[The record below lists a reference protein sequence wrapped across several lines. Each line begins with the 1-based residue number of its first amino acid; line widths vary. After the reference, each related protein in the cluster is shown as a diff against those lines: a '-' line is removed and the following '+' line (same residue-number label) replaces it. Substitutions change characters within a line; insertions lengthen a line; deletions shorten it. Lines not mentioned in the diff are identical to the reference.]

1 MTEVFVGA
9 GANATLVPEMDIQLN
24 NVSFQ
29 DNVGTLSGD
38 NSSGDQ
44 ALIRLVPD
52 LYIGCR
58 VTVLSNGSTTE
69 TETIIK
75 SNTATTFTVESSGI
89 SGQVTTDVNIH
100 AFGSPVPGPRVSNST
115 TPTLLSD
122 NWLGLVETFTPPN
135 VEVEL
140 KQLNL
145 AVSGSRNYGYQFK
158 GAETVSGGSLDL
170 SVNNGSWLYY
180 ALGKGVFAI
189 PNNLLDGTSNGATGS
204 WGGTTDAF
212 LLDATNERIIRSIDG
227 NEYPLKRH
235 TDNDVLEH
243 GDGGYVTQGAAQID
257 YTFSELNGD
266 SLPSF
271 ALEVT
276 YDKSNVAVGDVVDSN
291 THHSNRYCRI
301 FTGCQVNNLTLN
313 FEEGMELKANIDM
326 VTRSAFDAPSGYLP
340 RRGVAAGA
348 SALENFST
356 TKANNYPFMF
366 SDGSIKLFGQNV
378 TRVKS
383 GSLAIANN
391 IAPQRFIGNTNR
403 KVMSAHIP
411 GQRTYELT
419 LTMLVTDTQLW
430 DELRS
435 QEEYDT
441 DTGLIELNF
450 TKENGE
456 VIEIKLDDY
465 IITNV
470 TVPFPEDKGPVEV
483 EATIQA
489 RTLSSCTY
497 SNAFWAIM
505 M

>member
-24 NVSFQ
+24 DVNFSGTT
-29 DNVGTLSGD
+29 GTLSGD
-38 NSSGDQ
+38 LSSGDQ
-44 ALIRLVPD
+44 ALIKLVPN
-52 LYIGCR
+52 LYVGCR
-58 VTVLSNGSTTE
+58 ATILTGGGATTTNTIILSNTE
-69 TETIIK
+69 TTI
-75 SNTATTFTVESSGI
+75 TVESSHQT
-89 SGQVTTDVNIH
+89 SGQADVNIL
-100 AFGSPVPGPRVSNST
+100 AFGSPVPGPRSGDN
-115 TPTLLSD
+115 PTLLSD

-158 GAETVSGGSLDL
+158 GAETVSGGSLDVSL
-170 SVNNGSWLYY
+170 NNGSWLYY
-180 ALGKGVFAI
+180 ALGKATFAI
-189 PNNLLDGTSNGATGS
+189 DTSGSKATDS
-204 WGGTTDAF
+204 WTGTTNDF
-212 LLDATNERIIRSIDG
+212 LLDATGNRIVRAVGG
-227 NEYPLKRH
+227 NEYPLQRH
-235 TDNDVLEH
+235 TDNGSLES
-243 GDGGYVTQGAAQID
+243 GDSNQPYVRMNTAAID
-257 YTFSELNGD
+257 YTFTELNGD

-276 YDKSNVAVGDVVDSN
+276 YDKSTTAVTDLVDSN

-301 FTGCQVNNLTLN
+301 FTGCQVNTLTLN
-313 FEEGMELKANIDM
+313 FEEGQELKANVDL

-348 SALENFST
+348 TALENFST

-383 GSLAIANN
+383 GSLTISNE
-391 IAPQRFIGNTNR
+391 IQPQRFIGNTNR
-403 KVMSAHIP
+403 QVMSAHIP
-411 GQRTYELT
+411 AQRTYEMS

-430 DELRS
+430 DELRGQDEFNS
-435 QEEYDT
+435 GGT
-441 DTGLIELNF
+441 NLIELNF

-456 VIEIKLDDY
+456 VIEIKVDDY

-470 TVPFPEDKGPVEV
+470 TVPFPDDKGPIEV

-489 RTLSSCTY
+489 RTLNSCTY

>member
-9 GANATLVPEMDIQLN
+9 GANATLVPEMEIQLN

-29 DNVGTLSGD
+29 DNVGTLD
-38 NSSGDQ
+38 SSDT
-44 ALIRLVPD
+44 ALIQLVPN
-52 LYIGCR
+52 LYVGCR

-100 AFGSPVPGPRVSNST
+100 AFGSPVPGPKVST

-158 GAETVSGGSLDL
+158 GAETVSGGSLDV
-170 SVNNGSWLYY
+170 SVNNGSWIYY
-180 ALGKGVFAI
+180 ALGKGVFSI
-189 PNNLLDGTSNGATGS
+189 DTTSGSTATWGASTN
-204 WGGTTDAF
+204 DF
-212 LLDATNERIIRSIDG
+212 LLDATNERIIRAVSG

-235 TDNDVLEH
+235 SDNDVLEH
-243 GDGGYVTQGAAQID
+243 GDGGYVAMNTAQID

-313 FEEGMELKANIDM
+313 FEEGVELKANVDL

-348 SALENFST
+348 TALENFST

-383 GSLAIANN
+383 GSLAIVNN
-391 IAPQRFIGNTNR
+391 ITPQRFIGNTNR
-403 KVMSAHIP
+403 QVMSAHIP

-450 TKENGE
+450 TKDNGE

-470 TVPFPEDKGPVEV
+470 TVPFPDDKGPIEV

-489 RTLSSCTY
+489 RTLTSCTY

>member
-24 NVSFQ
+24 NVGFTS
-29 DNVGTLSGD
+29 NVGQLH
-38 NSSGDQ
+38 SSDT
-44 ALIRLVPD
+44 ALIALVPQ
-52 LYIGCR
+52 LYVGCR
-58 VTVLSNGSTTE
+58 VTIGTTK
-69 TETIIK
+69 TIIVG
-75 SNTATTFTVESSGI
+75 NTADQITVESVANGTYD
-89 SGQVTTDVNIH
+89 VTIH
-100 AFGSPVPGPRVSNST
+100 GFGSPVPGPKSGSN
-115 TPTLLSD
+115 PTLLSD

-189 PNNLLDGTSNGATGS
+189 DTGTGSTGTWGAT
-204 WGGTTDAF
+204 TNDF
-212 LLDATNERIIRSIDG
+212 LLDDSNDRIIRAVGG
-227 NEYPLKRH
+227 NEYPLKLH
-235 TDNDVLEH
+235 SDDDVLEH
-243 GDGGYVTQGAAQID
+243 TDGGYVTLNTAQID

-276 YDKSNVAVGDVVDSN
+276 YDKSTTAVTDVVDSE
-291 THHSNRYCRI
+291 THHLNRYCRV
-301 FTGCQVNNLTLN
+301 FTGCQVNTLTLT
-313 FEEGMELKANIDM
+313 FEEGQELKANVDM

-348 SALENFST
+348 TALENFST

-383 GSLAIANN
+383 GNLTIANN
-391 IAPQRFIGNTNR
+391 ITPQRFIGNTNR

-430 DELRS
+430 DELRGQDEFNS
-435 QEEYDT
+435 GGT
-441 DTGLIELNF
+441 NLIELNF

-470 TVPFPEDKGPVEV
+470 TVPFPDDKGPVEV

-489 RTLSSCTY
+489 RKLDSCTY

>member
-29 DNVGTLSGD
+29 DNVGTLD
-38 NSSGDQ
+38 SSDT
-44 ALIRLVPD
+44 ALIQLVPN
-52 LYIGCR
+52 LYVGCR

-100 AFGSPVPGPRVSNST
+100 AFGSPVPGPKVSS

-158 GAETVSGGSLDL
+158 GAETVSGGSLDI
-170 SVNNGSWLYY
+170 SVNNGSWIYY
-180 ALGKGVFAI
+180 ALGKGVFSI
-189 PNNLLDGTSNGATGS
+189 DTTNGSTAT
-204 WGGTTDAF
+204 WGASTNDF
-212 LLDATNERIIRSIDG
+212 LLDATNERIIRAVSG

-235 TDNDVLEH
+235 SDNDVLEH
-243 GDGGYVTQGAAQID
+243 GDGGYVAMNTAQID

-313 FEEGMELKANIDM
+313 FEEGVELKANVDL

-348 SALENFST
+348 TALENFST

-383 GSLAIANN
+383 GSLAIVNN
-391 IAPQRFIGNTNR
+391 ITPQRFIGNTNR
-403 KVMSAHIP
+403 QVMSAHIP

-450 TKENGE
+450 TKDNGE

-470 TVPFPEDKGPVEV
+470 TVPFPDDKGPIEV

-489 RTLSSCTY
+489 RTLTSCTY

>member
-9 GANATLVPEMDIQLN
+9 GANATLVPEMEIQLN

-29 DNVGTLSGD
+29 DNVGTLD
-38 NSSGDQ
+38 SSDT
-44 ALIRLVPD
+44 ALIQLVPN
-52 LYIGCR
+52 LYVGCR

-100 AFGSPVPGPRVSNST
+100 AFGSPVPGPKVSS

-170 SVNNGSWLYY
+170 SVNNGSWIYY
-180 ALGKGVFAI
+180 ALGKGVFSI
-189 PNNLLDGTSNGATGS
+189 DTTSGSTATWGASTN
-204 WGGTTDAF
+204 DF
-212 LLDATNERIIRSIDG
+212 LLDATNERIIRAVSG

-235 TDNDVLEH
+235 SDNDVLEH
-243 GDGGYVTQGAAQID
+243 GDGGYVAMNTAQID

-313 FEEGMELKANIDM
+313 FEEGVELKANVDL

-348 SALENFST
+348 TALENFST

-383 GSLAIANN
+383 GSLAIVNN
-391 IAPQRFIGNTNR
+391 ITPQRFIGNTNR
-403 KVMSAHIP
+403 QVMSAHIP

-450 TKENGE
+450 TKDNGE

-470 TVPFPEDKGPVEV
+470 TVPFPDDKGPIEV

-489 RTLSSCTY
+489 RTLTSCTY

>member
-24 NVSFQ
+24 NVSFTN
-29 DNVGTLSGD
+29 NVGTLD
-38 NSSGDQ
+38 SSDT
-44 ALIRLVPD
+44 ALIRLVPN
-52 LYIGCR
+52 LYVGCR

-100 AFGSPVPGPRVSNST
+100 AFGSPVPGPKATN

-180 ALGKGVFAI
+180 ALGKAVFSI
-189 PNNLLDGTSNGATGS
+189 DTSNGNVGS
-204 WGGTTDAF
+204 WDGNTNDF
-212 LLDATNERIIRSIDG
+212 LLDATNERIIRSVGG

-235 TDNDVLEH
+235 SDNDVLEF
-243 GDGGYVTQGAAQID
+243 GDGGYDVLADAQID

-348 SALENFST
+348 TALENFST

-391 IAPQRFIGNTNR
+391 ITPQRFIGNTNR
-403 KVMSAHIP
+403 QVMSAHIP

-430 DELRS
+430 DELRGQDEFDS
-435 QEEYDT
+435 T
-441 DTGLIELNF
+441 NGANLIELNF

-470 TVPFPEDKGPVEV
+470 TVPFPDDKGPIEV

-489 RTLSSCTY
+489 RKLDSCTY

>member
-29 DNVGTLSGD
+29 DNVGTLD
-38 NSSGDQ
+38 SSDTD
-44 ALIRLVPD
+44 LIQLVPN
-52 LYIGCR
+52 LYVGCR

-100 AFGSPVPGPRVSNST
+100 AFGSPVPGPKVSS

-180 ALGKGVFAI
+180 ALGKGVFSI
-189 PNNLLDGTSNGATGS
+189 DTTSGSTATWGASTN
-204 WGGTTDAF
+204 DF
-212 LLDATNERIIRSIDG
+212 LLDATNERIIRAVSG

-235 TDNDVLEH
+235 SDNDVLEH
-243 GDGGYVTQGAAQID
+243 GDGGYVAMNTAQID

-301 FTGCQVNNLTLN
+301 FTGCQVNTLTLN
-313 FEEGMELKANIDM
+313 FEEGQELKANVDL

-348 SALENFST
+348 TALENFST

-391 IAPQRFIGNTNR
+391 ITPQRFIGNTNR
-403 KVMSAHIP
+403 QVMSAHIP

-441 DTGLIELNF
+441 DVGLIELNF

-470 TVPFPEDKGPVEV
+470 NVPFPDDKGPVEV

-489 RTLSSCTY
+489 RTLTSCTY

>member
-9 GANATLVPEMDIQLN
+9 GANATLVPEMEIQLN

-29 DNVGTLSGD
+29 DNVGTLD
-38 NSSGDQ
+38 SSDTD
-44 ALIRLVPD
+44 LIQLVPN
-52 LYIGCR
+52 LYVGCR

-100 AFGSPVPGPRVSNST
+100 AFGSPVPGPKVSS

-180 ALGKGVFAI
+180 TLGKGVFSI
-189 PNNLLDGTSNGATGS
+189 DTTSGSTATWGASTN
-204 WGGTTDAF
+204 DF
-212 LLDATNERIIRSIDG
+212 LLDATNERIIRAVSG

-235 TDNDVLEH
+235 SDNDVLEH
-243 GDGGYVTQGAAQID
+243 GDGGYVAMNTAQID

-301 FTGCQVNNLTLN
+301 FTGCQVNTLTLN
-313 FEEGMELKANIDM
+313 FEEGQELKANVDL

-348 SALENFST
+348 TALENFST

-383 GSLAIANN
+383 GNLTIANN
-391 IAPQRFIGNTNR
+391 ITPQRFIGNTNR
-403 KVMSAHIP
+403 QVMSAHIP

-441 DTGLIELNF
+441 DVGLIELNF

-470 TVPFPEDKGPVEV
+470 NVPFPDDKGPVEV

-489 RTLSSCTY
+489 RTLTPNGCTY

>member
-9 GANATLVPEMDIQLN
+9 GANATLVPEMEIQLN

-29 DNVGTLSGD
+29 DNVGTLD
-38 NSSGDQ
+38 SSDTT
-44 ALIRLVPD
+44 LIRLVPD

-100 AFGSPVPGPRVSNST
+100 AFGSPVPGPRVSNT
-115 TPTLLSD
+115 DTPTLLSD

-170 SVNNGSWLYY
+170 SVNNGSWIYY
-180 ALGKGVFAI
+180 ALGKGVFSI
-189 PNNLLDGTSNGATGS
+189 DTSNGNTAS
-204 WGGTTDAF
+204 WGNGTNDF
-212 LLDATNERIIRSIDG
+212 LLDATNERIIRSVAG

-235 TDNDVLEH
+235 SDNDVLEF
-243 GDGGYVTQGAAQID
+243 GDGGYVALADAQID

-301 FTGCQVNNLTLN
+301 FTGCQVNTLTLT
-313 FEEGMELKANIDM
+313 FEEGQELKANVDM

-348 SALENFST
+348 TALENFST

-383 GSLAIANN
+383 GNLTIANN
-391 IAPQRFIGNTNR
+391 ITPQRFIGNTNR
-403 KVMSAHIP
+403 QVMSAHIP

-470 TVPFPEDKGPVEV
+470 NVPFPDDKGPVEV

-489 RTLSSCTY
+489 RTLTSCTY

>member
-9 GANATLVPEMDIQLN
+9 GANATLVPEMEIQLN

-29 DNVGTLSGD
+29 DNVGTLD
-38 NSSGDQ
+38 SSDTD
-44 ALIRLVPD
+44 LIQLVPN
-52 LYIGCR
+52 LYVGCR

-100 AFGSPVPGPRVSNST
+100 AFGSPVPGPKVSS

-180 ALGKGVFAI
+180 ALGKGVFSI
-189 PNNLLDGTSNGATGS
+189 DTTSGSTATWGASTN
-204 WGGTTDAF
+204 DF
-212 LLDATNERIIRSIDG
+212 LLDATNERIIRAVSG

-235 TDNDVLEH
+235 SDNDVLEH
-243 GDGGYVTQGAAQID
+243 GDGGYVAMNTAQID

-301 FTGCQVNNLTLN
+301 FTGCQVNTLTLN
-313 FEEGMELKANIDM
+313 FEEGQELKANVDL

-348 SALENFST
+348 TALENFST

-383 GSLAIANN
+383 GSLAIVNN
-391 IAPQRFIGNTNR
+391 ITPQRFIGNTNR
-403 KVMSAHIP
+403 QVMSAHIP

-441 DTGLIELNF
+441 DVGLIELNF

-470 TVPFPEDKGPVEV
+470 NVPFPDDKGPVEV

-489 RTLSSCTY
+489 RTLTPNGCTY

>member
-9 GANATLVPEMDIQLN
+9 GANATLVPEMEIQLN

-29 DNVGTLSGD
+29 DNVGTLD
-38 NSSGDQ
+38 SSDTD
-44 ALIRLVPD
+44 LIQLVPN
-52 LYIGCR
+52 LYVGCR

-100 AFGSPVPGPRVSNST
+100 AFGSPVPGPKVSS

-180 ALGKGVFAI
+180 ALGKGVFSI
-189 PNNLLDGTSNGATGS
+189 DTTSGSTATWGASTN
-204 WGGTTDAF
+204 DF
-212 LLDATNERIIRSIDG
+212 LLDATNERIIRAVSG

-235 TDNDVLEH
+235 SDNDVLEH
-243 GDGGYVTQGAAQID
+243 GDGGYVAMNTAQID

-301 FTGCQVNNLTLN
+301 FTGCQVNTLTLN
-313 FEEGMELKANIDM
+313 FEEGQELKANVDM
-326 VTRSAFDAPSGYLP
+326 VTRSAFDAPSGFLP

-348 SALENFST
+348 TALENFST

-391 IAPQRFIGNTNR
+391 ITPQRFIGNTNR
-403 KVMSAHIP
+403 QVMSAHIP

-441 DTGLIELNF
+441 DVGLIELNF

-470 TVPFPEDKGPVEV
+470 NVPFPDDKGPVEV

-489 RTLSSCTY
+489 RTLTPNGCTY

>member
-9 GANATLVPEMDIQLN
+9 GANATLVPEMEIQLN

-29 DNVGTLSGD
+29 DNVGTLD
-38 NSSGDQ
+38 SSDTD
-44 ALIRLVPD
+44 LIQLVPN
-52 LYIGCR
+52 LYVGCR

-100 AFGSPVPGPRVSNST
+100 AFGSPVPGPKVSS

-170 SVNNGSWLYY
+170 SVNNGSWIYY
-180 ALGKGVFAI
+180 ALGKGVFSI
-189 PNNLLDGTSNGATGS
+189 DTTSGSTATWGASTN
-204 WGGTTDAF
+204 DF
-212 LLDATNERIIRSIDG
+212 LLDATNERIIRAVSG

-235 TDNDVLEH
+235 SDNDVLEH
-243 GDGGYVTQGAAQID
+243 GDGGYVAMNTAQID

-301 FTGCQVNNLTLN
+301 FTGCQVNTLTLN
-313 FEEGMELKANIDM
+313 FEEGQELKANVDL

-348 SALENFST
+348 TALENFST

-391 IAPQRFIGNTNR
+391 ITPQRFIGNTNR
-403 KVMSAHIP
+403 QVMSAHIP

-441 DTGLIELNF
+441 DVGLIELNF

-470 TVPFPEDKGPVEV
+470 NVPFPDDKGPVEV

-489 RTLSSCTY
+489 RTLTSCTY

>member
-9 GANATLVPEMDIQLN
+9 GANATLVPEMEIQLN

-29 DNVGTLSGD
+29 DNVGTLD
-38 NSSGDQ
+38 SSDT
-44 ALIRLVPD
+44 ALIQLVPN
-52 LYIGCR
+52 LYVGCR

-100 AFGSPVPGPRVSNST
+100 AFGSPVPGPKVSS

-158 GAETVSGGSLDL
+158 GAETVSGGSLDI
-170 SVNNGSWLYY
+170 SVNNGSWIYY
-180 ALGKGVFAI
+180 ALGKGVFSI
-189 PNNLLDGTSNGATGS
+189 DTTSGSTATWGASTN
-204 WGGTTDAF
+204 DF
-212 LLDATNERIIRSIDG
+212 LLDATNERIIRAVSG

-235 TDNDVLEH
+235 SDNDVLEH
-243 GDGGYVTQGAAQID
+243 GDGGYVAMNTAQID

-313 FEEGMELKANIDM
+313 FEEGVELKANVDL

-348 SALENFST
+348 TALENFST

-383 GSLAIANN
+383 GSLAIVNN
-391 IAPQRFIGNTNR
+391 ITPQRFIGNTNR
-403 KVMSAHIP
+403 QVMSAHIP

-450 TKENGE
+450 TKDNGE

-470 TVPFPEDKGPVEV
+470 TVPFPDDKGPIEV

-489 RTLSSCTY
+489 RTLTSCTY

>member
-24 NVSFQ
+24 NVVFSS
-29 DNVGTLSGD
+29 NVGTLD
-38 NSSGDQ
+38 SSDTSLV
-44 ALIRLVPD
+44 ALVPD
-52 LYIGCR
+52 LYVGCR
-58 VTVLSNGSTTE
+58 VTIGS
-69 TETIIK
+69 TETIITE
-75 SNTATTFTVESSGI
+75 NTATTITVESVSNGT
-89 SGQVTTDVNIH
+89 SDVTIQG
-100 AFGSPVPGPRVSNST
+100 FGSPVPGPKSSS

-122 NWLGLVETFTPPN
+122 HWLGLVETFTPPN
-135 VEVEL
+135 VEVEM

-145 AVSGSRNYGYQFK
+145 AVSGSRNFGYQFK
-158 GAETVSGGSLDL
+158 GAETVSGGSLDISL
-170 SVNNGSWLYY
+170 NNGSWLYY
-180 ALGKGVFAI
+180 ALG
-189 PNNLLDGTSNGATGS
+189 SGAFTIDTGS
-204 WGGTTDAF
+204 GSTGTWDGNTNDF
-212 LLDATNERIIRSIDG
+212 LLDDTNNRIVRSISG
-227 NEYPLKRH
+227 NEYPMKLH
-235 TDNDVLEH
+235 TDNDVLEF
-243 GDGGYVTQGAAQID
+243 GDGGYVTLADAQID
-257 YTFSELNGD
+257 YTFTELNGD

-276 YDKSNVAVGDVVDSN
+276 YDKSTTAVTDVVDSE
-291 THHSNRYCRI
+291 THHLNRYCRI

-313 FEEGMELKANIDM
+313 FEEGQELKANVDL

-348 SALENFST
+348 TALENFST
-356 TKANNYPFMF
+356 TKANNYPFLF

-391 IAPQRFIGNTNR
+391 ITPQRFIGNTNR
-403 KVMSAHIP
+403 QVMSAHIP
-411 GQRTYELT
+411 AQRTYELT

-441 DTGLIELNF
+441 DVGLIELKF
-450 TKENGE
+450 TKDNGE
-456 VIEIKLDDY
+456 EIEIKLDDY

-470 TVPFPEDKGPVEV
+470 TVPFPDDKGPIEV

-489 RTLSSCTY
+489 RTLDTCTY

>member
-24 NVSFQ
+24 NVGFTS
-29 DNVGTLSGD
+29 NVGQLH
-38 NSSGDQ
+38 SSDT
-44 ALIRLVPD
+44 ALIALVPQ
-52 LYIGCR
+52 LYVGCR
-58 VTVLSNGSTTE
+58 VTVGTTK
-69 TETIIK
+69 TIIVG
-75 SNTATTFTVESSGI
+75 NTATTITVESVANGTYD
-89 SGQVTTDVNIH
+89 VTIH
-100 AFGSPVPGPRVSNST
+100 GFGSPVPGPKSGSN
-115 TPTLLSD
+115 PTLLSD

-189 PNNLLDGTSNGATGS
+189 DTGTGSTGTWGAT
-204 WGGTTDAF
+204 TNDF
-212 LLDATNERIIRSIDG
+212 LLDDSNDRIIRAVGG
-227 NEYPLKRH
+227 NEYPLKLH
-235 TDNDVLEH
+235 SDDDVLEH
-243 GDGGYVTQGAAQID
+243 TDGGYVTLNTAQID

-276 YDKSNVAVGDVVDSN
+276 YDKSTTAVTDVVDSE
-291 THHSNRYCRI
+291 THHLNRYCRV
-301 FTGCQVNNLTLN
+301 FTGCQVNTLTLT
-313 FEEGMELKANIDM
+313 FEEGQELKANVDM

-348 SALENFST
+348 TALENFST

-383 GSLAIANN
+383 GNLTIANN
-391 IAPQRFIGNTNR
+391 ITPQRFIGNTNR

-430 DELRS
+430 DELRGQDEFNS
-435 QEEYDT
+435 GGT
-441 DTGLIELNF
+441 NLIELNF

-470 TVPFPEDKGPVEV
+470 TVPFPDDKGPVEV

-489 RTLSSCTY
+489 RKLDSCTY

>member
-9 GANATLVPEMDIQLN
+9 GANATLVPEMEIQLN
-24 NVSFQ
+24 DVSFSGTT
-29 DNVGTLSGD
+29 GTLSGD
-38 NSSGDQ
+38 DNSGDQ
-44 ALIRLVPD
+44 ALIRLVPN
-52 LYIGCR
+52 LYVGCR
-58 VTVLSNGSTTE
+58 ATILTGGGATT
-69 TETIIK
+69 TNTIIL
-75 SNTATTFTVESSGI
+75 SNTATTITVESSHQT
-89 SGQVTTDVNIH
+89 SGQADVNIL
-100 AFGSPVPGPRVSNST
+100 AFGSPVPGPRVSNT
-115 TPTLLSD
+115 ATPTLLSD

-180 ALGKGVFAI
+180 ALGKATFAI
-189 PNNLLDGTSNGATGS
+189 DTSGS
-204 WGGTTDAF
+204 KQTDSWAGDTNDF
-212 LLDATNERIIRSIDG
+212 LLDDNGNRIVRAVDG
-227 NEYPLKRH
+227 NEYPLQRH
-235 TDNDVLEH
+235 TDNGSLEF
-243 GDGGYVTQGAAQID
+243 GDTNQPYVRMDTAAID
-257 YTFSELNGD
+257 YTFTELNGD

-276 YDKSNVAVGDVVDSN
+276 YDKSTTAVTDVVDSN

-313 FEEGMELKANIDM
+313 FEEGQELKANIDM

-348 SALENFST
+348 TALENFST

-383 GSLAIANN
+383 GSLVIANN
-391 IAPQRFIGNTNR
+391 ITPQRFIGNTNR

-470 TVPFPEDKGPVEV
+470 TVPFPDDKGPVEV

-489 RTLSSCTY
+489 RTLDSCTY

>member
-9 GANATLVPEMDIQLN
+9 GANATLVPEMEIQLN

-29 DNVGTLSGD
+29 DNVGTLD
-38 NSSGDQ
+38 SSDT
-44 ALIRLVPD
+44 ALIQLVPN
-52 LYIGCR
+52 LYVGCR

-100 AFGSPVPGPRVSNST
+100 AFGSPVPGPKVSS

-158 GAETVSGGSLDL
+158 GAETVSGGSLDI
-170 SVNNGSWLYY
+170 SVNNGSWIYY
-180 ALGKGVFAI
+180 ALGKGVFSI
-189 PNNLLDGTSNGATGS
+189 DTTSGSTATWGASTN
-204 WGGTTDAF
+204 DF
-212 LLDATNERIIRSIDG
+212 LLDATNERIIRAVSG

-235 TDNDVLEH
+235 SDNDVLEH
-243 GDGGYVTQGAAQID
+243 GDGGYVAMNTAQID

-313 FEEGMELKANIDM
+313 FEEGVELKANVDL

-348 SALENFST
+348 TALENFST

-383 GSLAIANN
+383 GSLAIVNN
-391 IAPQRFIGNTNR
+391 ITPQRFIGNTNR
-403 KVMSAHIP
+403 QVMSAHIP

-450 TKENGE
+450 TKDNGE
-456 VIEIKLDDY
+456 AIEIKLDDY

-470 TVPFPEDKGPVEV
+470 TVPFPDDKGPIEV

-489 RTLSSCTY
+489 RTLTSCTY

>member
-24 NVSFQ
+24 NVGFTS
-29 DNVGTLSGD
+29 NVGQLH
-38 NSSGDQ
+38 SSDT
-44 ALIRLVPD
+44 ALIALVPQ
-52 LYIGCR
+52 LYVGCR
-58 VTVLSNGSTTE
+58 VTIGTTK
-69 TETIIK
+69 TIIVG
-75 SNTATTFTVESSGI
+75 NTATTITVESVANGTYD
-89 SGQVTTDVNIH
+89 VTLQG
-100 AFGSPVPGPRVSNST
+100 FGSPVPGPKVSS

-189 PNNLLDGTSNGATGS
+189 DTGTGSTGTWGAT
-204 WGGTTDAF
+204 TNDF
-212 LLDATNERIIRSIDG
+212 LLDDGNDRIIRAVGG
-227 NEYPLKRH
+227 NEYPLKLH
-235 TDNDVLEH
+235 SDSDVLEH
-243 GDGGYVTQGAAQID
+243 GDGGYVALNTAAID
-257 YTFSELNGD
+257 YTFTELNGD

-276 YDKSNVAVGDVVDSN
+276 YDKSTVAVTDVVDSE
-291 THHSNRYCRI
+291 THHLNRYCRI

-348 SALENFST
+348 TALENFST

-403 KVMSAHIP
+403 QVMSAHIP

-489 RTLSSCTY
+489 RTLNSCTY

>member
-29 DNVGTLSGD
+29 DNVGTLD
-38 NSSGDQ
+38 SSDTD
-44 ALIRLVPD
+44 LIQLVPN
-52 LYIGCR
+52 LYVGCR

-100 AFGSPVPGPRVSNST
+100 AFGSPVPGPKVSS

-180 ALGKGVFAI
+180 ALGKGVFSI
-189 PNNLLDGTSNGATGS
+189 DTTSGSTATWGASTN
-204 WGGTTDAF
+204 DF
-212 LLDATNERIIRSIDG
+212 LLDATNERIIRAVSG

-235 TDNDVLEH
+235 SDNDVLEH
-243 GDGGYVTQGAAQID
+243 GDGGYVAMNTAQID

-301 FTGCQVNNLTLN
+301 FTGCQVNTLTLN
-313 FEEGMELKANIDM
+313 FEEGQELKANVDL

-348 SALENFST
+348 TALENFST

-391 IAPQRFIGNTNR
+391 ITPQRFIGNTNR
-403 KVMSAHIP
+403 QVMSAHIP

-441 DTGLIELNF
+441 DVGLIELNF

-470 TVPFPEDKGPVEV
+470 NVPFPDDKGPVEV

-489 RTLSSCTY
+489 RTLTPNGCTY